1 MASTASGTSDTAFV
15 SAIAQL
21 HPASISGAL
30 VSVAFFLFLDA
41 VLTTNREQLVR
52 NQFTFVMALPFI
64 ISIIGFVVVNVT
76 KPGDFHDITT
86 QAAKARGFLFL
97 GWVLLFTASVVA
109 LCQCSAYFVG
119 MGTRDSVY
127 PGAALVVVTCIM
139 PVAAVA
145 LWWSKGTV
153 SASEEFEW

>member
-1 MASTASGTSDTAFV
+1 MSSSD
-15 SAIAQL
+15 SAVVAVVAQM

-30 VSVAFFLFLDA
+30 VSIAVFLFLDSIWTA
-41 VLTTNREQLVR
+41 NREQLVHD
-52 NQFTFVMALPFI
+52 QFTFVMALPCI
-64 ISIIGFVVVNVT
+64 ISAIGFVVVNVT

-97 GWVLLFTASVVA
+97 GWVLLFTASVISLA
-109 LCQCSAYFVG
+109 QCSAYFVG
-119 MGTRDSVY
+119 MGTRESVF
-127 PGAALVVVTCIM
+127 PGIALVVVTCVM